1 MAHPGS
7 TQQPPVPVPRHV
19 AVIMDGNGRWARER
33 GLSRLQ
39 GHRAGTENIR
49 RVIRSFANHGV
60 QYLTLYAFS
69 TENWSRPPAEVRGL
83 LRLLGEVIDR
93 EMDNLHRDGVK
104 LNHLGTLDGLSSRLQ
119 KRVLDAM
126 ELTRNNTAIT
136 LSLAFNYGGRQEIL
150 MAVKKL
156 LAQGI
161 SPEAVDEAIFGQS
174 LYTSGLPDPDLIIRT
189 AGELRLSNFLLWQS
203 AYSEYYFTPTYW
215 PDFDEAEVERALRA
229 YTQRQ
234 RRFGGLKSLQ

>member
-7 TQQPPVPVPRHV
+7 TQQPPVSVPRHV

-104 LNHLGTLDGLSSRLQ
+104 LNHLGTLEGLSSRLQ
-119 KRVLDAM
+119 KRVIDAM

-161 SPEAVDEAIFGQS
+161 SPEAVDEAIFSQS
-174 LYTSGLPDPDLIIRT
+174 LYTSELPDPDLIIRT

-234 RRFGGLKSLQ
+234 RRFGGLKSRQ